1 MERKSDGFDNQKV
14 IVIPND
20 ILKILASD
28 KLTRLLYI
36 TDIGFY
42 PHAAGHY
49 RSRKDGSNQNILIY
63 CKDGEGWYM
72 VNGKR
77 CTVGR
82 NQFFV
87 ISAETPHIYAASDTN
102 PWSIF
107 WMHFT
112 GEMADLLNDMYNQ
125 THTIPE
131 TSDSRF
137 DARNQM
143 FEEIFINLWRDYN
156 IENLRYSSMVLW
168 HFIGSLAYIPQFR
181 LITHDDSTDV
191 IEKAISFMKSSI
203 NKILS
208 LEEIASHVN
217 YSPSHFGLIFSK
229 RTGFTP
235 INYFHNL
242 KIQAACRYL
251 DFSDLKIKE
260 IAQMLGY
267 YDQYHFSKTF
277 TKVMKI
283 SPSEYKS
290 RDKG

>member
-87 ISAETPHIYAASDTN
+87 ISAGTPHIYAASDTN

-112 GEMADLLNDMYNQ
+112 GEMADLS
-125 THTIPE
+125 TICIIRHIPFLKLLIQDLMQE
-131 TSDSRF
+131 TRC
-137 DARNQM
+137 
-143 FEEIFINLWRDYN
+143 LK
-156 IENLRYSSMVLW
+156 RYSST
-168 HFIGSLAYIPQFR
+168 FGEI
-181 LITHDDSTDV
+181 IT
-191 IEKAISFMKSSI
+191 
-203 NKILS
+203 
-208 LEEIASHVN
+208 
-217 YSPSHFGLIFSK
+217 
-229 RTGFTP
+229 
-235 INYFHNL
+235 
-242 KIQAACRYL
+242 
-251 DFSDLKIKE
+251 
-260 IAQMLGY
+260 
-267 YDQYHFSKTF
+267 SKTF
-277 TKVMKI
+277 GILPWCYGI
-283 SPSEYKS
+283 SSVRWRIS
-290 RDKG
+290 HSSG